1 MPRATDPQVS
11 FADWELMQQGISLD
25 PLLAGISDLLEE
37 HQELIEQVRVDLQ
50 RGLKRP
56 EMGRDGLTPPQVL
69 RSLVLMR
76 VKNWDY
82 RELRERIADGY
93 TLRWFTHFYAQAVPE
108 HHAFN
113 RAFNRLTP
121 AHRQHFALGYGA
133 RDHPSG
139 ATPGRNHP
147 PGRLDVPRSHPRRQT
162 SPSTDPTHDEST
174 TTNSTH
180 PKIP

>member
-11 FADWELMQQGISLD
+11 FADWEMMQQGIALD
-25 PLLAGISDLLEE
+25 PLLVAISDLLEQ

-56 EMGRDGLTPPQVL
+56 EMGRDGVTPPQVL

-93 TLRWFTHFYAQAVPE
+93 TLRQFTDFHS
-108 HHAFN
+108 
-113 RAFNRLTP
+113 RR
-121 AHRQHFALGYGA
+121 
-133 RDHPSG
+133 
-139 ATPGRNHP
+139 
-147 PGRLDVPRSHPRRQT
+147 VPR
-162 SPSTDPTHDEST
+162 HDAFHRGFT
-174 TTNSTH
+174 RL
-180 PKIP
+180 